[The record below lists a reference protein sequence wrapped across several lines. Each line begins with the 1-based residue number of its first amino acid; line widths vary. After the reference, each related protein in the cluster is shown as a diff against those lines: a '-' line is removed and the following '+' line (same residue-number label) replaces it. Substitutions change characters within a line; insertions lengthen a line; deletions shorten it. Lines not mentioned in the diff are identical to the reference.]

1 MTERERIKED
11 QRTKSAKERLGKRQ
25 PDKDRRPNVYDR
37 IRTPPRATNLD
48 QTQAVS
54 QSISPRTTSAI
65 MRENCVT
72 LRKSRTER
80 DRQSTRQDRQRANSN
95 SKEFLAAL
103 CGQKIKEEEESTES
117 EDEDKDKKTSKPKS
131 SKPKK

>member
-1 MTERERIKED
+1 MTVRERIKED
-11 QRTKSAKERLGKRQ
+11 QRTKLAKERLGKRQ
-25 PDKDRRPNVYDR
+25 PDKDGRPNVYDR
-37 IRTPPRATNLD
+37 IRTPPKATNLD

-54 QSISPRTTSAI
+54 QSISPRMTSAI
-65 MRENCVT
+65 MRETRVA
-72 LRKSRTER
+72 LRKSRTEK

-103 CGQKIKEEEESTES
+103 CVQKIKEEEESMES
-117 EDEDKDKKTSKPKS
+117 EDEDKETSKSKS